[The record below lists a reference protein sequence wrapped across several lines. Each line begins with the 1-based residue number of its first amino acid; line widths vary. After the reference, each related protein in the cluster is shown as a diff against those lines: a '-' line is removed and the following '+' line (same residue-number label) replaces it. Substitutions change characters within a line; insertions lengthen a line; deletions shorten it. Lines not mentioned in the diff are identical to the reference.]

1 MVDSQPVAFTQIAG
15 SSVKSSHAHRTSNE
29 VAEGE
34 HLREDQSQQHDNR
47 ESDRARVE
55 RMGREKPEMFK
66 SLWAEVG
73 FCYSIL
79 ASQFMAVSDSYISS
93 MAAIKV
99 SLELN
104 TDLCV

>member
-1 MVDSQPVAFTQIAG
+1 MVDSQPVALNPIAG
-15 SSVKSSHAHRTSNE
+15 SSVQSSDAHSISNE
-29 VAEGE
+29 VTEGA
-34 HLREDQSQQHDNR
+34 HLPEGQSQQHESR
-47 ESDRARVE
+47 ESDRARIE
-55 RMGREKPEMFK
+55 RLGREKPEVFK

-93 MAAIKV
+93 TTAMTV
-99 SLELN
+99 SLRLN